1 MGFVS
6 ELNDA
11 NLFMITV
18 GMTFSPPVSAT
29 HNCVSRAIAAELRGE
44 VSFKVM
50 DGSPSLRKLRRAGEV
65 FATGTMGEAAPVKE
79 INDRKQV
86 TGLHLTGRQEYSLT
100 FTN

>member
-1 MGFVS
+1 
-6 ELNDA
+6 
-11 NLFMITV
+11 MITV

-79 INDRKQV
+79 INDRTSNRSSSDRPVRIFSHFHKLIPQ
-86 TGLHLTGRQEYSLT
+86 YSEK
-100 FTN
+100 